1 MGRVCGLTTCKVC
14 NRFEFTS
21 RKEEKIYKAGDLY
34 KSYSL

>member
-1 MGRVCGLTTCKVC
+1 MGRVCGLT